1 MPWRSDIHDRVLN
14 AKSLEDIQRAY
25 RDWARDY
32 DRDLVEEAG
41 YVAPRQCADALR
53 ELLPASGATVLDA
66 GCGTGLVGG
75 YLAGTGIAAI
85 DGVDCSPEMLELA
98 ASRGCYR
105 NLMQADL
112 NAPLDIAS
120 NQYSATVCVGTFTS
134 GHVGPKAL
142 FELIRVTSAD
152 GPLVFT
158 VRDGFWEESGFQSV
172 VEEAVERGLAAL
184 VARTQM
190 PYIRKEGSTCQQVV
204 MRAR

>member
-1 MPWRSDIHDRVLN
+1 M
-14 AKSLEDIQRAY
+14 
-25 RDWARDY
+25 
-32 DRDLVEEAG
+32 
-41 YVAPRQCADALR
+41 
-53 ELLPASGATVLDA
+53 
-66 GCGTGLVGG
+66 
-75 YLAGTGIAAI
+75 
-85 DGVDCSPEMLELA
+85 
-98 ASRGCYR
+98 
-105 NLMQADL
+105 
-112 NAPLDIAS
+112 
-120 NQYSATVCVGTFTS
+120 
-134 GHVGPKAL
+134 GPKAL